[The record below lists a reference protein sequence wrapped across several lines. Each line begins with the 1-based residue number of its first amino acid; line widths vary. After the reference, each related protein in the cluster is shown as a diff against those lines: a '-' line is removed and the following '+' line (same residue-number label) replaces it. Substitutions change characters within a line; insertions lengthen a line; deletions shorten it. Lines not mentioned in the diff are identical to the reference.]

1 METELETELETET
14 RRDVLPLVG
23 AVGVGAALAYFLD
36 PDRGERRR
44 HLLADQ
50 VIHATKVT
58 GDAIG
63 VTKRDIA
70 NRSRGVAAGVRG
82 RLADRD
88 DDDDIVITDRIRS
101 ALGRLIS
108 HPGAIEVEVENR
120 RVVLSGPVLEDEAD
134 KLIEGVRKV
143 RGVIDVESRLDRHET
158 PGDVPALQGSPRLPA
173 KKFELFQ
180 TNWTPATR
188 FAATVAGGALATF
201 ALGRGER
208 GNAMTTTLG
217 LAGLVLLVR
226 GATNKPFDRLL
237 GLGAGRR
244 AVTLQKAINVVA
256 PVEEVFAWLTD
267 WERWPEWMSHVQEV
281 SARGERGVQGER
293 THWVVDGPAGTTV
306 SWDAVTTRFVPQE
319 VVAWKTVEGSPVA
332 HSGVMRFS
340 RNEDGSTRVDIQMS
354 YNPVLGAAGHA
365 VALALRRDP
374 KQQLDDDLARL
385 KTAIETGIPPH
396 DAAAPRD

>member
-1 METELETELETET
+1 METEN
-14 RRDVLPLVG
+14 RGAVLPLVG
-23 AVGVGAALAYFLD
+23 AAGVGAALAYFLD

-70 NRSRGVAAGVRG
+70 NRSRGLAAGVRG
-82 RLADRD
+82 RLADDPD
-88 DDDDIVITDRIRS
+88 DDDDVVIADRIRA
-101 ALGRLIS
+101 ALGRLVS
-108 HPGAIEVEVENR
+108 HPGAIEVDVESGR
-120 RVVLSGPVLEDEAD
+120 AILSGPVLADEAD
-134 KLIEGVRKV
+134 KLIDGARKV
-143 RGVIDVESRLDRHET
+143 RGVIDVEIRLEQHES
-158 PGDVPALQGSPRLPA
+158 PGDVPGLQGNPRLPA
-173 KKFELFQ
+173 DKFELLQ
-180 TNWTPATR
+180 TNWTPAAR
-188 FAATVAGGALATF
+188 LAAAVAGGALATF

-208 GNAMTTTLG
+208 GNAMTRTLG
-217 LAGLVLLVR
+217 LAGLALFVR
-226 GATNKPFDRLL
+226 GATNKTLDELL
-237 GLGAGRR
+237 GVGAGRR
-244 AVTLQKAINVVA
+244 AVTVQKAINIVA

-281 SARGERGVQGER
+281 SSSGERGLEGER

-306 SWDAVTTRFVPQE
+306 SWDAITTRFVPRDL
-319 VVAWKTVEGSPVA
+319 VAWKTVDGSPVA
-332 HSGVMRFS
+332 HAGVMRFS

-365 VALALRRDP
+365 FAAALRRDP

>member
-1 METELETELETET
+1 METQLETES

-23 AVGVGAALAYFLD
+23 AAGVGAALAYFLD

-63 VTKRDIA
+63 VTKRDIT
-70 NRSRGVAAGVRG
+70 NRSRGLAAGVRG

-108 HPGAIEVEVENR
+108 HPGAIEVEVENGR
-120 RVVLSGPVLEDEAD
+120 AVLSGPVLADQAD
-134 KLIEGVRKV
+134 KLVEGVRKV

-208 GNAMTTTLG
+208 GNAMTSTLG
-217 LAGLVLLVR
+217 LAGLALLVR
-226 GATNKPFDRLL
+226 GVTNKPFDRLL

-319 VVAWKTVEGSPVA
+319 LVAWKTVEGSPVA

-365 VALALRRDP
+365 VASALRRDP